1 MSCNG
6 FRRCSIC
13 DCAVMAQEAD
23 ARAFSVSH
31 AAIALAGPHNGAA
44 LWGSGSAAVLQPTG
58 MLSAVRLDD
67 RGQSCDVAQFSP
79 NCIFKSLPA
88 EATGMASEQRSLSSA
103 ALDRWCSCCQ
113 GRSLPA

>member
-1 MSCNG
+1 
-6 FRRCSIC
+6 
-13 DCAVMAQEAD
+13 MAQEAD

-31 AAIALAGPHNGAA
+31 AAITLAGPHNGAA

-79 NCIFKSLPA
+79 NCNIQVPA
-88 EATGMASEQRSLSSA
+88 
-103 ALDRWCSCCQ
+103 
-113 GRSLPA
+113 GRSNRYGLRATLLVQRCA